1 MAEQFSTLQN
11 AYASSEKIFRL
22 LDETNDIVEK
32 TDPVILDNIEG
43 NIEFK
48 HVWFAYEND
57 DYVLK
62 DVSFTI
68 EKGKKVAF
76 VGATGAGKTSIL
88 SLIGRY
94 YDIQKGQ
101 ILVDGHDIKDL
112 SIKQLRKAIG
122 MVLQDVFVFNGTIYD
137 NITLLDD
144 ISKEK
149 VIESAKFT
157 NADHFI
163 EKLPNKYEEVMSE
176 RGSTLSMGQR
186 QLLSFARTLAHDPK
200 ILVMDEATANIDSET
215 ELLIQDALEKMMT
228 NKTTIMVAHRLST
241 IQHADKII
249 VMHKGRIVEM
259 GNHQELLA
267 LNGMYKKLYDLQL
280 YA

>member
-1 MAEQFSTLQN
+1 M
-11 AYASSEKIFRL
+11 
-22 LDETNDIVEK
+22 
-32 TDPVILDNIEG
+32 
-43 NIEFK
+43 
-48 HVWFAYEND
+48 WFAYEND

>member
-1 MAEQFSTLQN
+1 
-11 AYASSEKIFRL
+11 
-22 LDETNDIVEK
+22 
-32 TDPVILDNIEG
+32 
-43 NIEFK
+43 
-48 HVWFAYEND
+48 
-57 DYVLK
+57 
-62 DVSFTI
+62 
-68 EKGKKVAF
+68 
-76 VGATGAGKTSIL
+76 
-88 SLIGRY
+88 
-94 YDIQKGQ
+94 
-101 ILVDGHDIKDL
+101 
-112 SIKQLRKAIG
+112 

-149 VIESAKFT
+149 VIESSKFT

>member
-1 MAEQFSTLQN
+1 M
-11 AYASSEKIFRL
+11 
-22 LDETNDIVEK
+22 DETNDIVEK
-32 TDPVILDNIEG
+32 TEPVILDNIEG